1 METDKRAVAAH
12 DAGEGPTGTQGRQD
26 GECGAGQDRQV
37 QADRVESLLEGGVLD
52 GGHNGPVGS
61 SRCAP
66 AL

>member
-26 GECGAGQDRQV
+26 GECGAGQV
-37 QADRVESLLEGGVLD
+37 QANRVESLSEGGVLD